1 MGKAKGKMFQS
12 GAQKQRG
19 DCSEVSHLD
28 VVVSPTVTVFQPWT
42 LQVSAKFLLIS
53 CPCFAFVSSCPR
65 GHFIFLCP
73 PVWTRNW
80 VNLWEREGK
89 SGVKKKTKQGEMEKQ
104 NLYFPTWLS
113 CYINSPFLRSST
125 HFHLS
130 CFFFLNEHCT
140 GLTSCLVWFH
150 FLLFHFLLSCLD
162 WIKGR
167 LIVFDVRSRIFP

>member
-1 MGKAKGKMFQS
+1 MFQS

-28 VVVSPTVTVFQPWT
+28 VVVSPTVSFPALDSPSFCKVPANFM
-42 LQVSAKFLLIS
+42 SLLCLCVIL
-53 CPCFAFVSSCPR
+53 SS
-65 GHFIFLCP
+65 GTFHLSLP
-73 PVWTRNW
+73 PG
-80 VNLWEREGK
+80 VNEELSEPLREREGK

-140 GLTSCLVWFH
+140 GLTSCLV
-150 FLLFHFLLSCLD
+150 
-162 WIKGR
+162 
-167 LIVFDVRSRIFP
+167 